1 MKRKIIIADADR
13 QNSRLIKNL
22 VSASGY
28 EVSVASSFSECFT
41 LISVTTP
48 DIIIIDPLF
57 PLPDGIKTIKKLRER
72 GFFAIIAVC
81 ENGSESA
88 VTQTLD
94 AGADDYIRKPFLP
107 GEMISRIKA
116 AVRRIEQYERA
127 LGISTLEKYERGSLC
142 VEYDSHTVTL
152 DGIAVHLTKNEFK
165 ILTLLCRY
173 SGRVLTY
180 DFIIKSVWGPQ
191 VTGGN
196 GILRVNITNLR
207 KKIEQ
212 NSGNPLYLFT
222 ENGVGY
228 RMAENQR
235 EVSRR

>member
-1 MKRKIIIADADR
+1 M
-13 QNSRLIKNL
+13 
-22 VSASGY
+22 
-28 EVSVASSFSECFT
+28 
-41 LISVTTP
+41 
-48 DIIIIDPLF
+48 
-57 PLPDGIKTIKKLRER
+57 
-72 GFFAIIAVC
+72 
-81 ENGSESA
+81 
-88 VTQTLD
+88 
-94 AGADDYIRKPFLP
+94 
-107 GEMISRIKA
+107 
-116 AVRRIEQYERA
+116 
-127 LGISTLEKYERGSLC
+127 
-142 VEYDSHTVTL
+142 EYDSHTVTL

-212 NSGNPLYLFT
+212 NSESPLYLFT

-235 EVSRR
+235 EVSRQ

>member
-1 MKRKIIIADADR
+1 MKRRIIVADGDKQSA
-13 QNSRLIKNL
+13 RLIRNL
-22 VSASGY
+22 LSASGY
-28 EVSVASSFSECFT
+28 EVSVAQSFSECFT
-41 LISVTTP
+41 LVSVNTP

-57 PLPDGIKTIKKLRER
+57 PLHEGIKTVKKLRER
-72 GFFAIIAVC
+72 GSFAIIAVC
-81 ENGSESA
+81 ESGSERA
-88 VTQTLD
+88 VTETLD
-94 AGADDYIRKPFLP
+94 AGADDYIRKPFLS
-107 GEMISRIKA
+107 GELLSRIKA
-116 AVRRIEQYERA
+116 AVRRIEQYENA

-142 VEYDSHTVTL
+142 VEYDSRTVRV
-152 DGIAVHLTKNEFK
+152 DGKNVHLTKNEFK

-191 VTGGN
+191 VSGGN

-212 NSGNPLYLFT
+212 NSGSPLYLFT

-235 EVSRR
+235 EISR

>member
-1 MKRKIIIADADR
+1 MKRRIIVTDSDR
-13 QNSRLIKNL
+13 QNARLIKNL
-22 VSASGY
+22 LTASGY
-28 EVSVASSFSECFT
+28 EVAAASDFSECFT
-41 LISVTTP
+41 LISVNPP

-57 PLPDGIKTIKKLRER
+57 PLPDGIKTVKKLHEF
-72 GFFAIIAVC
+72 GTFEIIAVC
-81 ENGSESA
+81 ENGSERA
-88 VTQTLD
+88 VTETLD
-94 AGADDYIRKPFLP
+94 AGADDYIRKPFLS
-107 GEMISRIKA
+107 GELLSRVRA
-116 AVRRIEQYERA
+116 AVRRVEQLERLKGADGCDRYEC
-127 LGISTLEKYERGSLC
+127 GGLC
-142 VEYDSHTVTL
+142 VDYDRGTVNL
-152 DGIAVHLTKNEFK
+152 NGKSLHLTKNEFK

-180 DFIIKSVWGPQ
+180 DFILKSVWGPQ
-191 VTGGN
+191 ASGDN

-235 EVSRR
+235 ESSR

>member
-127 LGISTLEKYERGSLC
+127 LGISTLEKYERDSLC

>member
-28 EVSVASSFSECFT
+28 EASVASSFSECFT

-127 LGISTLEKYERGSLC
+127 LGISALEKYERGSLC

-212 NSGNPLYLFT
+212 NSESPLYLFT

>member
-13 QNSRLIKNL
+13 QNARLIKNL
-22 VSASGY
+22 LTASGY
-28 EVSVASSFSECFT
+28 EVSVASGFSECFT
-41 LISVTTP
+41 LLSVNTP
-48 DIIIIDPLF
+48 DIIMIDPLF
-57 PLPDGIKTIKKLRER
+57 PLPDGIKTVKKLRER

-81 ENGSESA
+81 ENGSERA
-88 VTQTLD
+88 VTETLD

-116 AVRRIEQYERA
+116 AVRRIEQYEKA
-127 LGISTLEKYERGSLC
+127 LGISALEKYERGSLC
-142 VEYDSHTVTL
+142 VEYDSHTVTV
-152 DGIAVHLTKNEFK
+152 DGSAVHLTKNEFK

-191 VTGGN
+191 VSDGN

-228 RMAENQR
+228 RMAENQC

>member
-28 EVSVASSFSECFT
+28 EASVASSFSECFT

-127 LGISTLEKYERGSLC
+127 LRISTLEKYERGSLC